1 MERLTD
7 KSLTKACNDPWDYC
21 GLDHVC
27 KRDCHKP
34 EPCRIPKMVHRL
46 AEIEDVLGDTYDLGR
61 LRELVE
67 ADRDGRCVVLPCGEG
82 DRLSRGGLEYIA
94 DHWNITLT
102 AFAKDAAAKAG
113 ERLGIFSVEESE
125 QAFKERG
132 ENG

>member
-7 KSLTKACNDPWDYC
+7 KRMKGEGFIAVDPKEYKKALKNEKPNVKQIY
-21 GLDHVC
+21 
-27 KRDCHKP
+27 KR
-34 EPCRIPKMVHRL
+34 L
-46 AEIEDVLGDTYDLGR
+46 LEIENILGDEYDLGR

-113 ERLGIFSVEESE
+113 ERIGIFSVEESE
-125 QAFKERG
+125 QAFKEREG
-132 ENG
+132 NG

>member
-7 KSLTKACNDPWDYC
+7 KRMKGEGFIAVDPKEYKKALKNEKPNVKQIY
-21 GLDHVC
+21 
-27 KRDCHKP
+27 KR
-34 EPCRIPKMVHRL
+34 L
-46 AEIEDVLGDTYDLGR
+46 LEIENILGDEYDLGR

-102 AFAKDAAAKAG
+102 AFAKDAATKAG

-125 QAFKERG
+125 QAFKEREG
-132 ENG
+132 NG

>member
-7 KSLTKACNDPWDYC
+7 KRMKGEGFIAVDPKEYKKV
-21 GLDHVC
+21 LKNEKPNVKQIY
-27 KRDCHKP
+27 KR
-34 EPCRIPKMVHRL
+34 L
-46 AEIEDVLGDTYDLGR
+46 LEIENILGDEYDLGR

-102 AFAKDAAAKAG
+102 AFAKDAATKAG

-125 QAFKERG
+125 QAFKEREG
-132 ENG
+132 NG